1 MRFRLPTCTLLATFA
16 LFCAVGCQKAGVPL
30 VPVEGKLTYGGGEWP
45 KPGMLYFAVKEPA
58 TDMPRKPGTAI
69 LNTDGTFKAK
79 TFVDGDG
86 LVPGTYSVNIECW
99 KEPPSMG
106 PKMSQGVSY
115 VPEKQRSGATSGF
128 LIEVPMDAKEPIK
141 VERDVPKT

>member
-1 MRFRLPTCTLLATFA
+1 MRFSVSICTLLAAFVLLSA
-16 LFCAVGCQKAGVPL
+16 SGCQEAGVPL
-30 VPVEGKLTYGGGEWP
+30 VPVEGKVTYGGGDWP
-45 KPGMLYFAVKEPA
+45 QRGNLYFAVKEPA
-58 TDMPRKPGTAI
+58 TDMPRKPGTAV
-69 LNTDGTFKAK
+69 LNIDGTFKAK

-106 PKMSQGVSY
+106 PQASQGISY
-115 VPEKQRSGATSGF
+115 VPEKHRSGATSGF

-141 VERDVPKT
+141 VEHDVPKS